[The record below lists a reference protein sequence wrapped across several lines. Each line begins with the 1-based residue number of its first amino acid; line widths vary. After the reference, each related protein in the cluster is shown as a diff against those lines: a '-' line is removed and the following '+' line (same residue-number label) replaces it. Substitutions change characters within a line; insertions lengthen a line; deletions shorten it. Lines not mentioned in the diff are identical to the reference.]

1 MSQPEET
8 RAAASVNL
16 PCLLP
21 GRLTVKAR
29 RQRLGWSVPAREAGR
44 VSMGQ
49 RPHPGA
55 GGQAHGDGL
64 VLEMFGN
71 SLCWWDVS
79 RAVSQE

>member
-1 MSQPEET
+1 M
-8 RAAASVNL
+8 
-16 PCLLP
+16 
-21 GRLTVKAR
+21 
-29 RQRLGWSVPAREAGR
+29 GWSVPAREAGR
-44 VSMGQ
+44 VSTGQ

-55 GGQAHGDGL
+55 GGQARGDGL